1 MVNNMKE
8 IDLKTLC
15 TYTNDNDDLLKY
27 FYKMSHSMKK
37 LHDSGYYIIDFRSD
51 KIIFDDKSNE
61 FIFRVNKLR
70 PDIRDDI
77 IKSNIYSF
85 ASLLTNI
92 YINKSNLFN
101 SDMLFSEKYL
111 KEVVENFRYSYNDI
125 DYNYFHNLYKN
136 NDVIYYHEYIDAV
149 KKEQNGISN
158 SKNLVKA
165 TSVGAM
171 LTNDDS
177 SEVFNKAA
185 FISVPVVFV
194 MASVLILFMIVIF
207 VITNT

>member
-1 MVNNMKE
+1 MKE

-37 LHDSGYYIIDFRSD
+37 LHDSGYYITDFRSD
-51 KIIFDDKSNE
+51 KIVFDDKSNE
-61 FIFRVNKLR
+61 FIFRVNKVR
-70 PDIRDDI
+70 PDIKDEV
-77 IKSNIYSF
+77 IKSNIYNY

-101 SDMLFSEKYL
+101 SDMLFSENYL
-111 KEVVENFRYSYNDI
+111 KEVVENFKYSYNDI
-125 DYNYFHNLYKN
+125 DYNYFYNLYKN
-136 NDVIYYHEYIDAV
+136 NDVVYYHEYIDAV

-171 LTNDDS
+171 LSNDDS

-194 MASVLILFMIVIF
+194 MAAVLILFMIVIF

>member
-1 MVNNMKE
+1 MVNNMNE
-8 IDLKTLC
+8 MDLKTLC
-15 TYTNDNDDLLKY
+15 IYTNDNNDLLKY
-27 FYKMSHSMKK
+27 FYKMSYSMKE
-37 LHDSGYYIIDFRSD
+37 LHDGGYYITDFRTD
-51 KIIFDDKSNE
+51 KIKYDNKSGE
-61 FIFRVNKLR
+61 FIFRVDKLQ
-70 PDIRDDI
+70 PDIKNEV
-77 IKSNIYSF
+77 IKSNIYEY

-171 LTNDDS
+171 LTNDDR
-177 SEVFNKAA
+177 SEVFDKAA

-194 MASVLILFMIVIF
+194 MSVVLILFMIVIF